1 MPRQAV
7 PAAPL
12 TKEQQTLVK
21 SNLGLA
27 RGVAHYFAR
36 KTEVPYDDLFQLACL
51 GLTRAVR
58 RWDKSL
64 GYTFSTNAMPFIRGE
79 VTHWLRDKKE
89 DAIATPRGQ
98 ERVRVASLDM
108 SVGEGHSVLQDFIAD
123 DSGETELNAEQEQLR
138 AAIAQLDIAEQQLL
152 ILKYFNF
159 LQGIEIAEWLEVSA
173 ITASRRLARAEASLQ
188 AQITNPPGKRIQTIK
203 PSNLPNALPYRDAT
217 GLHLPA
223 FKTTCVYCGL
233 VFGRWKAPVPSK
245 APRYCSQRCGTSK
258 RHQHSLASRT
268 WSPKEMALLESLVGK
283 FPRSLIVKHYQGIA
297 AEKHLPKR
305 SKNAIVVKL
314 NRAFTSVEP
323 TENCWTMPG
332 LARQLGIDPARVKRW
347 AKRGLPY
354 DKVAWGHTGKS
365 VITKA
370 GVQEFARN
378 RPDLLA
384 GIDVEKLVRIL
395 DDRELAEQCSSMP
408 VKVRRREVQRLDTKK
423 VYPSI
428 TAAKRSLG
436 IYYEAIE
443 AEIRRP
449 DGWLKE
455 SAVILAGSEHST
467 LHNH

>member
-1 MPRQAV
+1 MPPQAA
-7 PAAPL
+7 PPLPL
-12 TKEQQTLVK
+12 TKEQQTLVEA
-21 SNLGLA
+21 NLGLA
-27 RGVAHYFAR
+27 RSVAHYFAR
-36 KTEVPYDDLFQLACL
+36 ETAVPYDDLFQLACL

-58 RWDKSL
+58 RWDENL

-89 DAIATPRGQ
+89 DTIATPRGQ
-98 ERVRVASLDM
+98 DRVRVASLDV
-108 SVGEGHSVLQDFIAD
+108 SVGEGHSTLQDLIAD
-123 DSGETELNAEQEQLR
+123 DPSETDLSAEQER
-138 AAIAQLDIAEQQLL
+138 IREAIAQLDSAEQQLL

-159 LQGIEIAEWLEVSA
+159 LQGVEIAEWLEISA
-173 ITASRRLARAEASLQ
+173 ITASRRLARAEASLHG
-188 AQITNPPGKRIQTIK
+188 QITNPPGKRIQTVK
-203 PSNLPNALPYRDAT
+203 PSNLPNALPYRDDT

-223 FKTTCVYCGL
+223 FKTSCVYCGL
-233 VFGRWKAPVPSK
+233 VFGRWKVPTPSK
-245 APRYCSQRCGTSK
+245 APRYCSQRCGTSE

-297 AEKHLPKR
+297 TAQQLPKR

-323 TENCWTMPG
+323 TEDRWTMPG
-332 LARQLGIDPARVKRW
+332 LARQLGIEPARVKRW
-347 AKRGLPY
+347 AKRGLSY
-354 DKVAWGHTGKS
+354 YKVDWGHTGKS

-370 GVQEFARN
+370 GVQEFARS

-395 DDRELAEQCSSMP
+395 DDRQLAEQCSSMP
-408 VKVRRREVQRLDTKK
+408 VKVLRREVQRLDTKK

-436 IYYEAIE
+436 VYYKAIQS
-443 AEIRRP
+443 EIRRP

-455 SAVILAGSEHST
+455 SAVILAGSDRPR
-467 LHNH
+467 